1 MKNIAIN
8 TLKYTG
14 IVTLSQY
21 IGAKKVKIAQIHN
34 DGGDALFEFFASGLI
49 GDFTMAKAL
58 RPTKIMLLKQTNTPE
73 NPIYET
79 TDNADFYY
87 LLTRPEKVSG
97 VGVSK
102 VKYSFLIPKEV
113 IDNLPDFDKICLGL
127 YSDAATADKPNN
139 YSAVCRLGLSKNNVV
154 SASLVVDW
162 ELVVSN
168 TRTSE

>member
-21 IGAKKVKIAQIHN
+21 IGTKKVKIAQVHN
-34 DGGDALFEFFASGLI
+34 DGGDALFEFFASSLT

-73 NPIYET
+73 NPIYVT

-87 LLTRPEKVSG
+87 LLTRPERVSS

-113 IDNLPDFDKICLGL
+113 IDNLADFDKICLGL
-127 YSDAATADKPNN
+127 YSDVATSDKPNN
-139 YSAVCRLGLSKNNVV
+139 YSAVCSLGLSRNNVV

-168 TRTSE
+168 TRSE